1 MPEIPALW
9 DEKTGVSNSRPAGLH
24 SKSKANLGCTT
35 PDETKLSAVYM
46 RNKVRA
52 ESSTSV
58 SSMNEQ
64 ARQDRSWKATSSVGN
79 LKRDSL

>member
-24 SKSKANLGCTT
+24 SKSKDNLGCTS
-35 PDETKLSAVYM
+35 PAVYM

-52 ESSTSV
+52 ESSPSV